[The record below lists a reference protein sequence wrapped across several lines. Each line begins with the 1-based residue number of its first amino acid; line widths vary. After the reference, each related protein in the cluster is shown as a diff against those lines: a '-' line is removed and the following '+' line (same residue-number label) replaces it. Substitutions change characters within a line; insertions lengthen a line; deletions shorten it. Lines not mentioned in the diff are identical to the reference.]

1 MNGWIREDVDD
12 EVAGG
17 RASLA
22 TKCGIPVSDIQGF
35 RQPYLQAS
43 PTVREVRTPLL
54 DVCVH
59 AATAVACSRMQGG
72 AAVRAGGRQ
81 ACMSL

>member
-1 MNGWIREDVDD
+1 MRLEPSSLPVLVCEAVILVCFLPQMNGWVREEVDD

-35 RQPYLQAS
+35 RQPFLQAS
-43 PTVREVRTPLL
+43 PTVREVR
-54 DVCVH
+54 
-59 AATAVACSRMQGG
+59 G
-72 AAVRAGGRQ
+72 ASSWIGEV
-81 ACMSL
+81 